1 MKILQINATYGIGS
15 TGRITKILHEKL
27 KLLGHESFVVASVV
41 EPGEKNDENIFVPCR
56 KFLKNFS
63 ALSARVSGYQ
73 SKASVISTK
82 RIIKFIERI
91 QPDVIQLANL
101 HANFVNLSMLL
112 EYIAEKNIPLVVIL
126 HDCWFFTGKCTNY
139 IDANCFKWKQH
150 CHKCPKLKADIPAWF
165 FDKTASM
172 QKEKRQLFDKIKK
185 LTVVGVSEK
194 ITEDAKKSYV
204 FSGRNC
210 TCIQNAVD
218 DTIFYEGEND
228 YFDRCDVCRIIG
240 SASEWSEYKG
250 IEDFAL
256 LGRLCKDRFG
266 DQVRISLAGSLDKLS
281 TDTKKRLNDAGIDF
295 LGSLS
300 STDLADEYRASD
312 IFVSLSKGESYG
324 LSISEAMA
332 CGLPVI
338 SREGYAEGDM
348 VREYCRGYVVGN
360 NEKCEKIVK
369 YIDEIYFSADAE
381 HTKSSVTENKEPQ
394 SIAKYVD
401 LFLTIY
407 ERF

>member
-15 TGRITKILHEKL
+15 TGQYTKILHENIKKQGHKSYVVTTVSDGSCEGDPDIFIPCSKFSKKMCAL
-27 KLLGHESFVVASVV
+27 KARITGNQNHVADRST
-41 EPGEKNDENIFVPCR
+41 
-56 KFLKNFS
+56 
-63 ALSARVSGYQ
+63 YQ
-73 SKASVISTK
+73 
-82 RIIKFIERI
+82 IIRFIECVN
-91 QPDVIQLANL
+91 PDVIQLGNI
-101 HANFVNLSMLL
+101 HANFVNLRKLL
-112 EYIAEKNIPLVVIL
+112 EYITEKDIHLVVVL